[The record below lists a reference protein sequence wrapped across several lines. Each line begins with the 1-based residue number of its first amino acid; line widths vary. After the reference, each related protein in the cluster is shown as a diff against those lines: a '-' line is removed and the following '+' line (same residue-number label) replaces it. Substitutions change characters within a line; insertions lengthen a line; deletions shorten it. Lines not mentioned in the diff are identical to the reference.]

1 MASSSAPAV
10 SGDVLPVRRLTNK
23 ELNEI
28 RMDMYDK
35 QAKRAEWKRAQEAI
49 ADRDE
54 ATGVNM
60 TTEVGKSSKET
71 AEERIEKEVSKTSKL
86 RNLLETLR
94 GVQAELTDMDAGTE
108 EEGEDAANELTK
120 EIMEVA

>member
-71 AEERIEKEVSKTSKL
+71 AEERIEKEVNKTSKL